1 MKELRNRAN
10 TKDAKKWAK
19 LKAIKADY
27 NLGY

>member
-1 MKELRNRAN
+1 MKGLMNRAN

-19 LKAIKADY
+19 LKAIETDY